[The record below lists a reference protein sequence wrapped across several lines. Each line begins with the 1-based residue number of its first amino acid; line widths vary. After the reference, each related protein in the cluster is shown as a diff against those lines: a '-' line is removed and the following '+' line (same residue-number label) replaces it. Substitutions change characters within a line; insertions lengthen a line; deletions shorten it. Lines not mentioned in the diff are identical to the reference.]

1 MSNTVFPVLYAA
13 RVVTMAVRKGTNK
26 THNKKLRR
34 RREGLSTKSYEYGE
48 LEGVELA
55 LFIFYPKRGDFY
67 SYMSSQQ
74 LPWLHNIHTMV
85 CYSVF

>member
-1 MSNTVFPVLYAA
+1 
-13 RVVTMAVRKGTNK
+13 MAISKATNK

-34 RREGLSTKSYEYGE
+34 RREGLSTKCFEYGE
-48 LEGVELA
+48 LGGVELA
-55 LFIFYPKRGDFY
+55 LFIRYPMRGEFY

-85 CYSVF
+85 ISGLI